1 MLPFINIHTHK
12 IVRNELAIVNL
23 NYDGQIVENISYSFG
38 LHPWDIGKVVE
49 NEIVAKV
56 ENYCK
61 SKKIV
66 AIGEIGLDRAIET
79 ELDLQKRCFINQLEI
94 AAKYKLPVIIHAVRS
109 NADLLQIRKQQRNSP
124 AWILHGFRGSVQDAN
139 QFINKNCYLSFGEA
153 LLHNKKL
160 QKVLQ
165 QINIGNIFLETDNS
179 NISISEVYSKAA
191 NLLNINLE
199 DLKQQLYS
207 NFIKVFNTK

>member
-12 IVRNELAIVNL
+12 IARNELSIVNL
-23 NYDGQIVENISYSFG
+23 NYDEKIVENISYSFG
-38 LHPWDIGKVVE
+38 LHPWDIGKVSE
-49 NEIVAKV
+49 NEVVEKL
-56 ENYCK
+56 ENYSK

-79 ELDLQKRCFINQLEI
+79 VLDLQKKYFIDQLEI
-94 AAKYKLPVIIHAVRS
+94 AEKYKLPVIIHAVRS
-109 NADLLQIRKQQRNSP
+109 NADLLQIRKQQRNSS
-124 AWILHGFRGSVQDAN
+124 AWILHGFRGSSQDAR

-153 LLHNKKL
+153 LLYNKKL

-179 NISISEVYSKAA
+179 SILISEVYNKAA

-207 NFIKVFNTK
+207 NFIKVFDTK